1 MRRSMALTVTIRGLE
16 WGSGIVMLW
25 RLTEGEFGHVFGE
38 AEASLRRR
46 RGSAAWRAT
55 WAPRGRPGP
64 ELSASSEA
72 LEPYSSWFACN
83 PKHLGFPLT
92 QTPILLSPNHYRAHS
107 LSCNGRLSCDSRY
120 CRDLGGSAK
129 CSTRPEVMQTSVIR
143 LMAAVARWSVEGS
156 MEVRKA
162 QTPQSKGR
170 SIKYRNRP

>member
-1 MRRSMALTVTIRGLE
+1 MAPYGRGVWPRV
-16 WGSGIVMLW
+16 WGSRGFASTAA
-25 RLTEGEFGHVFGE
+25 RLCRLARDV
-38 AEASLRRR
+38 
-46 RGSAAWRAT
+46 
-55 WAPRGRPGP
+55 GP
-64 ELSASSEA
+64 EREARAGAFGVLEA

-120 CRDLGGSAK
+120 CRDLGCPGSAK